1 MLRKFIPL
9 LLIAC
14 APLASCASLGS
25 TTSTVIL
32 SADKAQLVA
41 ITAFVEV
48 KRVALAGIQSGV
60 IAGDTK
66 AKVISLA
73 NKGQAIEDRLY
84 ATRSAADII
93 ALTDIVS
100 QLTTLTGSK

>member
-1 MLRKFIPL
+1 MLRKFIPI
-9 LLIAC
+9 LLIAS

-25 TTSTVIL
+25 TTVVL

-41 ITAFVEV
+41 ITAFVEA

-60 IAGDTK
+60 ITGDTK

-73 NKGQAIEDRLY
+73 NKGQAIEDRIY
-84 ATRSAADII
+84 ATRSSADII
-93 ALTDIVS
+93 ALTDVVA